1 MKKIIFLTTV
11 FLASGF
17 LMVNQID
24 DSFAADKRINLSMG
38 STRSTS
44 GVYAF
49 AVGIAAAIAKH
60 DPLIVNTVVESGGSY
75 DNAKGMKRGVFDWSS
90 SGSPAVYSNVYD
102 GTGKFKKE
110 GAWKDVRLMFLRS
123 TNIARVYVREDKAK
137 EAGIKTWS
145 DLTGKSFAPG
155 IPGTRDMA
163 RGLAVDKVLG
173 TGVKF
178 VPSSLKDAVRALKE
192 GRVVGL
198 LKGSPVDGFDAA
210 LLECHYSTPLTVI
223 GFSKEDALKIQAA
236 DPMNTLIETAKG
248 TIKILP
254 QVGDFWEMNSSVM
267 TMSSSRMPQEVAYR
281 IVKAVHKGWDDIAEA
296 YPPCKGV
303 NPVADAIKATPADKK
318 FLFHAGII
326 QYAKEIGIKVPKRLI
341 PPEYKDVK

>member
-24 DSFAADKRINLSMG
+24 NSFAADKRMNLSMG

-49 AVGIAAAIAKH
+49 AVGIASAIAKH

-102 GTGKFKKE
+102 GTGKFEKE

-155 IPGTRDMA
+155 IPVTRDMA

-173 TGVKF
+173 TGIKF

-192 GRVVGL
+192 GRVINGN
-198 LKGSPVDGFDAA
+198 
-210 LLECHYSTPLTVI
+210 E
-223 GFSKEDALKIQAA
+223 
-236 DPMNTLIETAKG
+236 
-248 TIKILP
+248 
-254 QVGDFWEMNSSVM
+254 
-267 TMSSSRMPQEVAYR
+267 
-281 IVKAVHKGWDDIAEA
+281 
-296 YPPCKGV
+296 
-303 NPVADAIKATPADKK
+303 
-318 FLFHAGII
+318 
-326 QYAKEIGIKVPKRLI
+326 
-341 PPEYKDVK
+341 

>member
-1 MKKIIFLTTV
+1 MKKVLFLTTV
-11 FLASGF
+11 FLAAGF
-17 LMVNQID
+17 LMAGEFDKI
-24 DSFAADKRINLSMG
+24 FAADKHINLSMG

-49 AVGIAAAIAKH
+49 AVGIASAIAKN

-75 DNAKGMKRGVFDWSS
+75 DNAKGMKKGIFDWSS
-90 SGSPAVYSNVYD
+90 SSSPAVYSDVYD

-110 GAWKDVRLMFLRS
+110 GAWRDVRLMFLRS

-137 EAGIKTWS
+137 AEGIKSWS
-145 DLTGKSFAPG
+145 DLAGKSFAPG

-163 RGLAVDKVLG
+163 RGAAVNKVLG
-173 TGVKF
+173 TGIKF

-210 LLECHYSTPLTVI
+210 VLECHYSTPLTVI
-223 GFSKEDALKIQAA
+223 GFTKEDAIKIQAA

-248 TIKILP
+248 TIKTLP
-254 QVGDFWEMNSSVM
+254 QVGDFWELNSSVM

-281 IVKAVHKGWDDIAEA
+281 IVKAVLKGWDDIAEA

-303 NPVADAIKATPADKK
+303 NPIADAFKATPIDKK
-318 FLFHAGII
+318 FLFHAGVI
-326 QYAKEIGIKVPKRLI
+326 QYAKEIGINVPERLI
-341 PPEYKDVK
+341 PPEYKAVK